1 MPELSLDNQVQSAAM
16 SGRRLLWVCFL
27 ALGLGLLA
35 APVAKLLIDLIH
47 FFTQLF
53 FYGRF
58 STQEISPAGH
68 HLGVWVILIPV
79 LGGLIVGVM
88 ARWGATAIR
97 GHGIPEAMEQ
107 VLLNESRIP
116 ARITIL
122 KPLSSAISIGSGG
135 PFGAEGPIIATG
147 GALGSLLGQLVHITA
162 LERKVLLA
170 TGAAAGMAAVF
181 SAPLSAVLLAVELL
195 LFEFHSRSLLPV
207 IIATVAAT
215 SCRFLL
221 LGSEPVFAM
230 VTVVVP
236 STAAILFYV
245 LLGVLIGGASVVV
258 TRGLYWIED
267 GFERLP
273 LHWMWW
279 PALGGF
285 AVGLVGY
292 WVPQTMGVGYDLI
305 SDIINGNLALSA
317 LALLGFAKWLS
328 WSIALGS
335 GTSGGTL
342 APLFIIGG
350 SLGGGFATWLVGV
363 FPQWGISPGLAGLV
377 GMAAMFAGSSRA
389 LLTAIVFALEV
400 THQPNSLLPLLGGC
414 GLAYLTSSLFMRTT
428 IMTEKISRRGVTVP
442 DQYSADPL
450 DQVNV
455 ASVYSQDVVTLRDEQ
470 RVEEVRDWLSG
481 NMASTHHQGF
491 PVIDAHGHLQGVVT
505 RRDIWR
511 LDALGDAVV
520 ADLIRRPPIVI
531 TADSTLRQAADQMVR
546 MGVGRLVV
554 VVPSA
559 PNVVRGIITRS
570 DIIKAHSRSVSSKED
585 RSRHI
590 RWPDSRE
597 KS

>member
-1 MPELSLDNQVQSAAM
+1 M
-16 SGRRLLWVCFL
+16 
-27 ALGLGLLA
+27 LLA
-35 APVAKLLIDLIH
+35 A
-47 FFTQLF
+47 
-53 FYGRF
+53 
-58 STQEISPAGH
+58 
-68 HLGVWVILIPV
+68 
-79 LGGLIVGVM
+79 
-88 ARWGATAIR
+88 
-97 GHGIPEAMEQ
+97 
-107 VLLNESRIP
+107 
-116 ARITIL
+116 
-122 KPLSSAISIGSGG
+122 
-135 PFGAEGPIIATG
+135 
-147 GALGSLLGQLVHITA
+147 
-162 LERKVLLA
+162 
-170 TGAAAGMAAVF
+170 GAAAGMAAVF

-215 SCRFLL
+215 SSRFLL

-230 VTVVVP
+230 FTVVVP

-245 LLGVLIGGASVVV
+245 LLGVLLGGASVVV

-279 PALGGF
+279 PALGGL

-292 WVPQTMGVGYDLI
+292 WVSQTMGVGYDLI

-350 SLGGGFATWLVGV
+350 SLGGGLAIWLVGV
-363 FPQWGISPGLAGLV
+363 FPQWGVSPELAGLV

-455 ASVYSQDVVTLRDEQ
+455 ASVYSQDVVSLRDEQ
-470 RVEEVRDWLSG
+470 RVAEVRDWLSG

-491 PVIDAHGHLQGVVT
+491 PVIDAHGYLQGVVT

-511 LDALGDAVV
+511 LDILGDALV

-531 TADSTLRQAADQMVR
+531 AAGSTLRQAADQMVR

-559 PNVVRGIITRS
+559 SNVVRGVITRS